1 MNINDLIP
9 QKKIFVVVAIAGVIG
24 FITGRQSYFSLPPVA
39 AYQLATPKD
48 FLPNSPLLHEEVF
61 VCPMHPE
68 ITADSPGDCPICGM
82 DLVKHEHSHMPN
94 EKDTALTAIKISAA
108 VKHNLGIKTAKAKV
122 GELKHN
128 IETLGKITR
137 IDLTARRIITP
148 PSSGVISFIADKYDG
163 DEVSAG
169 ELLFSITSEKL
180 FEQQQQFQE
189 LSASGDT
196 SAASLII
203 PQLINSGLSNEQ
215 ISKLQSGESANFA
228 AEVYAKEAG
237 YIFSRRGNV
246 GDSIPSRFT
255 VFNIGSNYQV
265 VEVTAE
271 IFERQWGWVK
281 EGQQAVMTVRG
292 LPGLTFS
299 GKVVDVEPPVGYTTR
314 SLEVRLKFKTDHP
327 GLSQSMF
334 AHVSIIGQTRRN
346 VLIVPTD
353 TVIRTG
359 TEDRV
364 VLIRDDGLFQPTI
377 VVAGE
382 ESGGVIEIISGL
394 NNNDTVVSSG
404 QFLIDSESNL
414 QSAFKRMTTNHSHQI
429 AGISSNKDR

>member
-1 MNINDLIP
+1 MNINRLMVHKKLI
-9 QKKIFVVVAIAGVIG
+9 IITAVAGVTGFVIG
-24 FITGRQSYFSLPPVA
+24 QQSFFHQQTLSAHQSENLIGN
-39 AYQLATPKD
+39 
-48 FLPNSPLLHEEVF
+48 LPNSPLLGEDIY

-82 DLVKHEHSHMPN
+82 NMVKHKHSHFLNNNDIELP
-94 EKDTALTAIKISAA
+94 TIRISPA
-108 VKHNLGIKTAKAKV
+108 VKHNLGIKTAKAKI
-122 GELKHN
+122 GKLQRN

-148 PSSGVISFIADKYDG
+148 PIPGVISYIIDKSSG
-163 DEVSAG
+163 DEINAG
-169 ELLFSITSEKL
+169 ELLFSISTEQL
-180 FEQQQQFQE
+180 LEQQRLFQE

-203 PQLINSGLSNEQ
+203 PQLIKSGLSNKQ
-215 ISKLQSGESANFA
+215 ISRLQSGEPANFSV
-228 AEVYAKEAG
+228 EVYAKEAG
-237 YIFSRRGNV
+237 YIFSRRGNK

-281 EGQQAVMTVRG
+281 EGQQTIMTVRG

-299 GKVVDVEPPVGYTTR
+299 GKVVGVEPPVGYTTR

-334 AHVSIIGQTRRN
+334 AHISIIGQTRDN
-346 VLIVPTD
+346 ILMVPRD

-359 TEDRV
+359 DEDRV
-364 VLIRDDGLFQPTI
+364 VLIRDDGLFQPIT

-382 ESGGVIEIISGL
+382 ESNGMIEIISGL
-394 NNNDTVVSSG
+394 NKDDAVVSSG

-414 QSAFKRMTTNHSHQI
+414 QSALRRMTTRKSDHS
-429 AGISSNKDR
+429 GDDKGSL

>member
-1 MNINDLIP
+1 MINRLMANKKLIL
-9 QKKIFVVVAIAGVIG
+9 VAALAGVTG
-24 FITGRQSYFSLPPVA
+24 FIIGQQSFFYQRPLFAHQSEIILGTLPGSLL
-39 AYQLATPKD
+39 Q
-48 FLPNSPLLHEEVF
+48 EEDIY

-68 ITADSPGDCPICGM
+68 ITSDSPGDCPICGM
-82 DLVKHEHSHMPN
+82 DLVKHQHPHLPIKKN
-94 EKDTALTAIKISAA
+94 VGFPAISISPT

-122 GELKHN
+122 GELKHSV
-128 IETLGKITR
+128 ETIGKITR

-148 PSSGVISFIADKYDG
+148 PTSGIITYIVDKYDG
-163 DEVSAG
+163 DEVKAG
-169 ELLFSITSEKL
+169 ELLFSISSEQL
-180 FEQQQQFQE
+180 LEQERLFQE

-203 PQLINSGLSNEQ
+203 AQLISSGLSNEQ
-215 ISKLQSGESANFA
+215 ISKLQSGKVADLST
-228 AEVYAKEAG
+228 EVYAKEAG
-237 YIFSRRGNV
+237 YIFSRRGNI

-281 EGQQAVMTVRG
+281 KGQKATMIVRG
-292 LPGLTFS
+292 LPGLVFS

-334 AHVSIIGQTRRN
+334 AHVSIIGKTRHN
-346 VLIVPTD
+346 ILMVPKD
-353 TVIRTG
+353 SVIRTG
-359 TEDRV
+359 DKDRV
-364 VLIRDDGLFQPTI
+364 VMIRDDGLFQPVI
-377 VVAGE
+377 VLAGE
-382 ESGGVIEIISGL
+382 ESGGMIEIISGL
-394 NNNDTVVSSG
+394 KNNDTVVSSG

-414 QSAFKRMTTNHSHQI
+414 QSAFNRMTPYQDLH
-429 AGISSNKDR
+429 AGKHKQD